1 VHHRRWVGLYLK
13 PEHSVKKTAPIG
25 FAGSHLGDSRHA
37 CAFFNS
43 DDEAYRVL
51 LPFIREG
58 FACNHKAVH
67 VVNPGQQTDHRQ
79 RLAAAGIDLPAAEKS
94 GQFELRV
101 NTETYLT
108 EGRFDPDRMLEVF
121 EALASGNGRGEFPL
135 SRIVCHMEWANRGDS
150 YIDRLIEFE
159 SRVNDVWQR
168 HEDAVICT
176 YKLAEF
182 GADTVIDIVRT
193 HPMVIIGGILHEN
206 PFYVPPERFLLELRE
221 RRPPPRAV

>member
-1 VHHRRWVGLYLK
+1 
-13 PEHSVKKTAPIG
+13 VKTTAPIG
-25 FAGSHLGDSRHA
+25 FAGSALVESRHA

-58 FACNHKAVH
+58 FECNHRAVH
-67 VVNPGQQTDHRQ
+67 VVNPDQQADHRQ
-79 RLAAAGIDLPAAEKS
+79 RLVAAGIDLAAAEKS

-101 NTETYLT
+101 NTDTYLR
-108 EGRFDPDRMLEVF
+108 EGQFDPDRMLAVF
-121 EALASGNGRGEFPL
+121 EELASGNARGEFPL
-135 SRIVCHMEWANRGDS
+135 SRIVCHMEWANRGDPC
-150 YIDRLIEFE
+150 IERLIEFE
-159 SRVNDVWQR
+159 SRVNEVWQR

-176 YKLAEF
+176 YNLAEF
-182 GADTVIDIVRT
+182 GADTVIDIMRT

-221 RRPPPRAV
+221 RRTPPRVL